1 MDSKTKQET
10 FIHIGSLDGGGA
22 GAGVKDVRAIFV
34 FHDAK
39 VMKQFVEQ
47 G

>member
-1 MDSKTKQET
+1 MDSKTKLET
-10 FIHIGSLDGGGA
+10 SIHIGSLDGGG